1 MGQKVNPSGFRLGI
15 NRTWDS
21 KWYADDKYSE
31 FLENDLKIRK
41 YIEQEL
47 KKAGLSKVIIERSSK
62 KIIIAIHA
70 ARPGIIIGKKGSD
83 IEKLKKQL
91 SKLTGS
97 EINLN
102 IVETKKP
109 ELDAK
114 VVADNIAMQI
124 ENRAATKR
132 VMKRAVQS
140 ALKLGAQGIR
150 VCVAG
155 RIGGAEIARVEWFK
169 EGRVPL
175 HTLRAN
181 IDYAV
186 STAKTTY
193 GTCGVKVWLYKGEKN
208 SEENKDNN
216 NLKDKNIF
224 LIAACGKVDFDV
236 IDKLSKYF
244 DLKQIFEKSLAVNKD
259 LKIGDTITFDDLEAK
274 KPKGQG
280 ISANAFETIL
290 GKKLITDK
298 KKWDFLNYNDL
309 A

>member
-1 MGQKVNPSGFRLGI
+1 MGQKVNPSGLRLGI

-21 KWYADDKYSE
+21 NWYAEDKYSV

-41 YIEQEL
+41 YIESEL
-47 KKAGLSKVIIERSSK
+47 KKAGLSRVVIERSSK

-70 ARPGIIIGKKGSD
+70 SRPGIIIGKKGSD
-83 IEKLKKQL
+83 IEKLRKEL

-114 VVADNIAMQI
+114 VVADNIAMQL

-150 VCVAG
+150 VCVGG

-181 IDYAV
+181 IDYAT
-186 STAKTTY
+186 SIAKTTY
-193 GTCGVKVWLYKGEKN
+193 GTCGIKVWLYKGEKVSN
-208 SEENKDNN
+208 DEFKNN
-216 NLKDKNIF
+216 NSDFKN
-224 LIAACGKVDFDV
+224 K
-236 IDKLSKYF
+236 
-244 DLKQIFEKSLAVNKD
+244 N
-259 LKIGDTITFDDLEAK
+259 
-274 KPKGQG
+274 
-280 ISANAFETIL
+280 N
-290 GKKLITDK
+290 
-298 KKWDFLNYNDL
+298 
-309 A
+309 

>member
-1 MGQKVNPSGFRLGI
+1 MGQKVNPSGLRLGI

-21 KWYADDKYSE
+21 NWYSEDKYGA
-31 FLENDLKIRK
+31 FLEIDLKIRK
-41 YIEQEL
+41 YIESEL
-47 KKAGLSKVIIERSSK
+47 KKAGLSRVVIERSSK

-70 ARPGIIIGKKGSD
+70 SRPGIIIGKKGSD
-83 IEKLKKQL
+83 IEKLRKEL

-114 VVADNIAMQI
+114 VVADNIAMQL
-124 ENRAATKR
+124 ENRASTKR
-132 VMKRAVQS
+132 VIKRAVQS

-150 VCVAG
+150 VCVGG

-181 IDYAV
+181 IDYAT

-193 GTCGVKVWLYKGEKN
+193 GTCGVKVWLYKGEKL
-208 SEENKDNN
+208 SKEENINN
-216 NLKDKNIF
+216 NKKN
-224 LIAACGKVDFDV
+224 
-236 IDKLSKYF
+236 
-244 DLKQIFEKSLAVNKD
+244 N
-259 LKIGDTITFDDLEAK
+259 
-274 KPKGQG
+274 
-280 ISANAFETIL
+280 
-290 GKKLITDK
+290 
-298 KKWDFLNYNDL
+298 
-309 A
+309 

>member
-1 MGQKVNPSGFRLGI
+1 MGQKVNPSGLRLGI

-21 KWYADDKYSE
+21 NWYSEDKYGA
-31 FLENDLKIRK
+31 FLEIDLKIRK
-41 YIEQEL
+41 YIESEL
-47 KKAGLSKVIIERSSK
+47 KKAGLSRVVIERSSK

-70 ARPGIIIGKKGSD
+70 SRPGIIIGKKGSD
-83 IEKLKKQL
+83 IEKLRKEL

-114 VVADNIAMQI
+114 VVADNIAMQL

-150 VCVAG
+150 VCVGG
-155 RIGGAEIARVEWFK
+155 RICGAEIARVEWFK

-181 IDYAV
+181 IDYAT

-193 GTCGVKVWLYKGEKN
+193 GTCGVKVWLYKGEKL
-208 SEENKDNN
+208 SKEENINN
-216 NLKDKNIF
+216 NKKN
-224 LIAACGKVDFDV
+224 
-236 IDKLSKYF
+236 
-244 DLKQIFEKSLAVNKD
+244 N
-259 LKIGDTITFDDLEAK
+259 
-274 KPKGQG
+274 
-280 ISANAFETIL
+280 
-290 GKKLITDK
+290 
-298 KKWDFLNYNDL
+298 
-309 A
+309 

>member
-1 MGQKVNPSGFRLGI
+1 MGQKVNPLGLRLGI

-21 KWYADDKYSE
+21 KWYSVQHYSE

-41 YIEQEL
+41 FIEQEI

-62 KIIIAIHA
+62 KIIITIYAS
-70 ARPGIIIGKKGSD
+70 RPGIIIGKKGSD

-91 SKLTGS
+91 SKLSGS
-97 EINLN
+97 EISLN
-102 IVETKKP
+102 IIETKKP

-150 VCVAG
+150 VNVSG

-169 EGRVPL
+169 ERRIPL

-181 IDYAV
+181 IDYAI
-186 STAKTTY
+186 SIAKTTY
-193 GTCGVKVWLYKGEKN
+193 GTCGVKVWLYKGEEISKEDKN
-208 SEENKDNN
+208 DNN
-216 NLKDKNIF
+216 NFK
-224 LIAACGKVDFDV
+224 
-236 IDKLSKYF
+236 SK
-244 DLKQIFEKSLAVNKD
+244 
-259 LKIGDTITFDDLEAK
+259 
-274 KPKGQG
+274 
-280 ISANAFETIL
+280 
-290 GKKLITDK
+290 
-298 KKWDFLNYNDL
+298 
-309 A
+309 

>member
-15 NRTWDS
+15 TTTWDS
-21 KWYADDKYSE
+21 KWYSDNKYSL

-41 YIEQEL
+41 HIDDNL
-47 KKAGLSKVIIERSSK
+47 KKAGLSKVIIERSLK
-62 KIIIAIHA
+62 KINISIHA
-70 ARPGIIIGKKGSD
+70 SRPGIIIGKKGSD
-83 IEKLKKQL
+83 IEKLKKEL
-91 SKLTGS
+91 IKLTGS

-102 IVETKKP
+102 IIETKKP

-169 EGRVPL
+169 EGRIPL

-181 IDYAV
+181 IDYATSV
-186 STAKTTY
+186 AKTTY
-193 GTCGVKVWLYKGEKN
+193 GTCGVKVWLYKGEKVSN
-208 SEENKDNN
+208 EENKINN
-216 NLKDKNIF
+216 DIKN
-224 LIAACGKVDFDV
+224 KN
-236 IDKLSKYF
+236 S
-244 DLKQIFEKSLAVNKD
+244 Q
-259 LKIGDTITFDDLEAK
+259 
-274 KPKGQG
+274 
-280 ISANAFETIL
+280 
-290 GKKLITDK
+290 
-298 KKWDFLNYNDL
+298 
-309 A
+309 

>member
-1 MGQKVNPSGFRLGI
+1 MGQKVNPLGLRLGI
-15 NRTWDS
+15 NRTWDA
-21 KWYADDKYSE
+21 KWYSEKKYSN
-31 FLENDLKIRK
+31 FLENDIKIRK
-41 YIEQEL
+41 YIESEL
-47 KKAGLSKVIIERSSK
+47 KKAGLSKVVIERSSK
-62 KIIIAIHA
+62 KIIILIHSS
-70 ARPGIIIGKKGSD
+70 RPGIIIGKKGAD
-83 IEKLKKQL
+83 IEKLKKEL
-91 SKLTGS
+91 SKLSGS

-102 IVETKKP
+102 IIETKKP

-175 HTLRAN
+175 HTLRAK

-193 GTCGVKVWLYKGEKN
+193 GTCGVKVWLYKGEKITKGN
-208 SEENKDNN
+208 ENNQN
-216 NLKDKNIF
+216 NLK
-224 LIAACGKVDFDV
+224 
-236 IDKLSKYF
+236 
-244 DLKQIFEKSLAVNKD
+244 
-259 LKIGDTITFDDLEAK
+259 
-274 KPKGQG
+274 
-280 ISANAFETIL
+280 
-290 GKKLITDK
+290 K
-298 KKWDFLNYNDL
+298 KKISN
-309 A
+309 

>member
-1 MGQKVNPSGFRLGI
+1 MGQKVNPSGLRLGI

-21 KWYADDKYSE
+21 RWYSDDNYSS
-31 FLENDLKIRK
+31 FLETDLKIRK
-41 YIEQEL
+41 YIETEL
-47 KKAGLSKVIIERSSK
+47 KKAGLSKVVIERSSK
-62 KIIIAIHA
+62 KIIIGIHA
-70 ARPGIIIGKKGSD
+70 SRPGIIIGKKGSD
-83 IEKLKKQL
+83 IEKLRKKL
-91 SKLTGS
+91 SSISGS
-97 EINLN
+97 EVNLN
-102 IVETKKP
+102 IIETKKP

-150 VCVAG
+150 VCVGG

-193 GTCGVKVWLYKGEKN
+193 GTCGVKVWLYTGEKV
-208 SEENKDNN
+208 S
-216 NLKDKNIF
+216 KDKN
-224 LIAACGKVDFDV
+224 
-236 IDKLSKYF
+236 
-244 DLKQIFEKSLAVNKD
+244 N
-259 LKIGDTITFDDLEAK
+259 
-274 KPKGQG
+274 
-280 ISANAFETIL
+280 N
-290 GKKLITDK
+290 
-298 KKWDFLNYNDL
+298 N
-309 A
+309 

>member
-1 MGQKVNPSGFRLGI
+1 MGQKVNPLGLRLGI
-15 NRTWDS
+15 NRTWDA
-21 KWYADDKYSE
+21 KWYSEKKYSN
-31 FLENDLKIRK
+31 FLENDIKIRK
-41 YIEQEL
+41 YIESEL
-47 KKAGLSKVIIERSSK
+47 KKAGLSKVVIERSSK
-62 KIIIAIHA
+62 KIIILIHSS
-70 ARPGIIIGKKGSD
+70 RPGIIIGKKGAD
-83 IEKLKKQL
+83 IEKLKKEL
-91 SKLTGS
+91 SKLSGS

-102 IVETKKP
+102 IIETKKP

-175 HTLRAN
+175 HTLRAK

-193 GTCGVKVWLYKGEKN
+193 GTCGVKVWLYKGEKITKGN
-208 SEENKDNN
+208 ENNQN
-216 NLKDKNIF
+216 NLK
-224 LIAACGKVDFDV
+224 
-236 IDKLSKYF
+236 
-244 DLKQIFEKSLAVNKD
+244 
-259 LKIGDTITFDDLEAK
+259 
-274 KPKGQG
+274 
-280 ISANAFETIL
+280 
-290 GKKLITDK
+290 K
-298 KKWDFLNYNDL
+298 KKNK
-309 A
+309 

>member
-1 MGQKVNPSGFRLGI
+1 MGQKVNPLGLRLGI

-21 KWYADDKYSE
+21 NWYSEHKYSA
-31 FLENDLKIRK
+31 FLEIDLKIRK
-41 YIEQEL
+41 YIESNL

-70 ARPGIIIGKKGSD
+70 SRPGIIIGKKGSD
-83 IEKLKKQL
+83 IEKLRKEL
-91 SKLTGS
+91 SKLSGS

-114 VVADNIAMQI
+114 VVADNIAMQL

-132 VMKRAVQS
+132 VLKRAVQS

-150 VCVAG
+150 VSVGG
-155 RIGGAEIARVEWFK
+155 RINGSEIARVEWFK

-181 IDYAV
+181 IDYAT

-193 GTCGVKVWLYKGEKN
+193 GTCGVKVWLYKGEKL
-208 SEENKDNN
+208 SKEENINN
-216 NLKDKNIF
+216 NKKN
-224 LIAACGKVDFDV
+224 
-236 IDKLSKYF
+236 
-244 DLKQIFEKSLAVNKD
+244 N
-259 LKIGDTITFDDLEAK
+259 
-274 KPKGQG
+274 
-280 ISANAFETIL
+280 
-290 GKKLITDK
+290 
-298 KKWDFLNYNDL
+298 
-309 A
+309 

>member
-21 KWYADDKYSE
+21 RWYADDKYSE

-41 YIEQEL
+41 YIDKEV

-140 ALKLGAQGIR
+140 ALRLGAQGIR
-150 VCVAG
+150 VCVGG

-181 IDYAV
+181 IDYGT

-193 GTCGVKVWLYKGEKN
+193 GTCGVKVWLYKGEKI
-208 SEENKDNN
+208 SKEDKTNN
-216 NLKDKNIF
+216 NLKNKN
-224 LIAACGKVDFDV
+224 
-236 IDKLSKYF
+236 
-244 DLKQIFEKSLAVNKD
+244 N
-259 LKIGDTITFDDLEAK
+259 
-274 KPKGQG
+274 
-280 ISANAFETIL
+280 
-290 GKKLITDK
+290 
-298 KKWDFLNYNDL
+298 
-309 A
+309 

>member
-1 MGQKVNPSGFRLGI
+1 MGQKVNPFGLRLGI

-21 KWYADDKYSE
+21 KWYADDKYSI

-97 EINLN
+97 EVNLN

-114 VVADNIAMQI
+114 VVADNVAMQI

-181 IDYAV
+181 IDYAT

-193 GTCGVKVWLYKGEKN
+193 GTCGVKVWLYKGEKM
-208 SEENKDNN
+208 SKEDKTNN
-216 NLKDKNIF
+216 NFKN
-224 LIAACGKVDFDV
+224 K
-236 IDKLSKYF
+236 
-244 DLKQIFEKSLAVNKD
+244 N
-259 LKIGDTITFDDLEAK
+259 
-274 KPKGQG
+274 
-280 ISANAFETIL
+280 N
-290 GKKLITDK
+290 
-298 KKWDFLNYNDL
+298 
-309 A
+309 

>member
-21 KWYADDKYSE
+21 KWYSDGEYGA

-83 IEKLKKQL
+83 IEKLKKEL

-102 IVETKKP
+102 IIETKKP

-140 ALKLGAQGIR
+140 ALRLGAQGIR
-150 VCVAG
+150 VCVGG

-169 EGRVPL
+169 EGRIPL

-181 IDYAV
+181 IDYGT

-193 GTCGVKVWLYKGEKN
+193 GTCGVKVWLYKGEKI
-208 SEENKDNN
+208 SKEDKTNN
-216 NLKDKNIF
+216 NLKNKN
-224 LIAACGKVDFDV
+224 
-236 IDKLSKYF
+236 
-244 DLKQIFEKSLAVNKD
+244 N
-259 LKIGDTITFDDLEAK
+259 
-274 KPKGQG
+274 
-280 ISANAFETIL
+280 
-290 GKKLITDK
+290 
-298 KKWDFLNYNDL
+298 
-309 A
+309 

>member
-21 KWYADDKYSE
+21 KWYAVDKYSA

-41 YIEQEL
+41 YIDKEV

-83 IEKLKKQL
+83 IEKLKKHL

-97 EINLN
+97 EVNLN

-140 ALKLGAQGIR
+140 ALRLGAQGIR
-150 VCVAG
+150 VCVGG

-181 IDYAV
+181 IDYGT

-193 GTCGVKVWLYKGEKN
+193 GTSGVKVWLYKGEKI
-208 SEENKDNN
+208 SKEDKTNN
-216 NLKDKNIF
+216 NLKNKN
-224 LIAACGKVDFDV
+224 
-236 IDKLSKYF
+236 
-244 DLKQIFEKSLAVNKD
+244 N
-259 LKIGDTITFDDLEAK
+259 
-274 KPKGQG
+274 
-280 ISANAFETIL
+280 
-290 GKKLITDK
+290 
-298 KKWDFLNYNDL
+298 
-309 A
+309 

>member
-1 MGQKVNPSGFRLGI
+1 MGQKVNPSGLRLGI

-21 KWYADDKYSE
+21 NWYSEDKYGA
-31 FLENDLKIRK
+31 FLEIDLKIRK
-41 YIEQEL
+41 YIESEL
-47 KKAGLSKVIIERSSK
+47 KKAGLSRVVIERSSK

-70 ARPGIIIGKKGSD
+70 SRPGIIIGKKGSD
-83 IEKLKKQL
+83 IEKLRKEL

-114 VVADNIAMQI
+114 VVADNIAMQL

-150 VCVAG
+150 VCVGG

-169 EGRVPL
+169 EGSVPL

-181 IDYAV
+181 IDYAT

-193 GTCGVKVWLYKGEKN
+193 GTCGVKVWLYKGEKL
-208 SEENKDNN
+208 SKEENINN
-216 NLKDKNIF
+216 NKKN
-224 LIAACGKVDFDV
+224 
-236 IDKLSKYF
+236 
-244 DLKQIFEKSLAVNKD
+244 N
-259 LKIGDTITFDDLEAK
+259 
-274 KPKGQG
+274 
-280 ISANAFETIL
+280 
-290 GKKLITDK
+290 
-298 KKWDFLNYNDL
+298 
-309 A
+309 

>member
-1 MGQKVNPSGFRLGI
+1 MGQKVNPSGLRLGI

-21 KWYADDKYSE
+21 KWYSDNDYSA

-41 YIEQEL
+41 HIGETL
-47 KKAGLSKVIIERSSK
+47 KKAGLSKIIIERSSK
-62 KIIIAIHA
+62 KINIAIHSS
-70 ARPGIIIGKKGSD
+70 RPGIIIGKKGSD

-91 SKLTGS
+91 SELTGS
-97 EINLN
+97 EVNLN

-140 ALKLGAQGIR
+140 ALKLGALGIR

-181 IDYAV
+181 IDYAT
-186 STAKTTY
+186 SIAKTTY
-193 GTCGVKVWLYKGEKN
+193 GTCGVKVWLYKGEKI
-208 SEENKDNN
+208 SKDDEIDN
-216 NLKDKNIF
+216 NLKNKN
-224 LIAACGKVDFDV
+224 
-236 IDKLSKYF
+236 
-244 DLKQIFEKSLAVNKD
+244 N
-259 LKIGDTITFDDLEAK
+259 
-274 KPKGQG
+274 
-280 ISANAFETIL
+280 
-290 GKKLITDK
+290 
-298 KKWDFLNYNDL
+298 
-309 A
+309 

>member
-1 MGQKVNPSGFRLGI
+1 MGQKVNPSGLRLGI

-21 KWYADDKYSE
+21 RWYSEDKYGV
-31 FLENDLKIRK
+31 FLENDIKIRK
-41 YIEQEL
+41 YIESGL
-47 KKAGLSKVIIERSSK
+47 KKAGLSKIIIERSSK

-70 ARPGIIIGKKGSD
+70 SRPGIIIGKKGSD
-83 IEKLKKQL
+83 IEKLKKEL
-91 SKLTGS
+91 SKLSGS

-114 VVADNIAMQI
+114 VVADNIAIQL

-132 VMKRAVQS
+132 VIKRAVQS

-150 VCVAG
+150 VSVGG
-155 RIGGAEIARVEWFK
+155 RIGGAEIARLEWFK
-169 EGRVPL
+169 EGRIPL

-193 GTCGVKVWLYKGEKN
+193 GTCGVKVWLYKGEKI

-216 NLKDKNIF
+216 NLKNKN
-224 LIAACGKVDFDV
+224 
-236 IDKLSKYF
+236 
-244 DLKQIFEKSLAVNKD
+244 N
-259 LKIGDTITFDDLEAK
+259 
-274 KPKGQG
+274 
-280 ISANAFETIL
+280 
-290 GKKLITDK
+290 
-298 KKWDFLNYNDL
+298 
-309 A
+309 

>member
-1 MGQKVNPSGFRLGI
+1 MGQKVNPLGLRLGI

-21 KWYADDKYSE
+21 NWYAEDKYSV

-41 YIEQEL
+41 YIESNL

-70 ARPGIIIGKKGSD
+70 SRPGNIIGKKGSD
-83 IEKLKKQL
+83 IEKLRKEL
-91 SKLTGS
+91 SKLSGS

-114 VVADNIAMQI
+114 VVADNIAMQL

-150 VCVAG
+150 VCVGG

-181 IDYAV
+181 IDYATSV
-186 STAKTTY
+186 SKTTY
-193 GTCGVKVWLYKGEKN
+193 GTCGVKVWLYKGEKV
-208 SEENKDNN
+208 S
-216 NLKDKNIF
+216 KDKN
-224 LIAACGKVDFDV
+224 
-236 IDKLSKYF
+236 
-244 DLKQIFEKSLAVNKD
+244 N
-259 LKIGDTITFDDLEAK
+259 
-274 KPKGQG
+274 
-280 ISANAFETIL
+280 N
-290 GKKLITDK
+290 
-298 KKWDFLNYNDL
+298 N
-309 A
+309 

>member
-1 MGQKVNPSGFRLGI
+1 MGQKVNPSGLRLGI

-21 KWYADDKYSE
+21 NWYSEHKYSA
-31 FLENDLKIRK
+31 FLEIDLKIRK
-41 YIEQEL
+41 YIESEL
-47 KKAGLSKVIIERSSK
+47 KKAGLSRVVIERSSK

-70 ARPGIIIGKKGSD
+70 SRPGIIIGKKGSD
-83 IEKLKKQL
+83 IEKLRKEL

-114 VVADNIAMQI
+114 VVADNIAMQL

-150 VCVAG
+150 VCVGG

-181 IDYAV
+181 IDYAT

-193 GTCGVKVWLYKGEKN
+193 GTCGVKVWLYKGEKL
-208 SEENKDNN
+208 SKEENINN
-216 NLKDKNIF
+216 NKKN
-224 LIAACGKVDFDV
+224 
-236 IDKLSKYF
+236 
-244 DLKQIFEKSLAVNKD
+244 N
-259 LKIGDTITFDDLEAK
+259 
-274 KPKGQG
+274 
-280 ISANAFETIL
+280 
-290 GKKLITDK
+290 
-298 KKWDFLNYNDL
+298 
-309 A
+309 

>member
-21 KWYADDKYSE
+21 KWYADDKYGE

-41 YIEQEL
+41 YIDKEV

-114 VVADNIAMQI
+114 VVADNVAMQI

-140 ALKLGAQGIR
+140 ALRLGAQGIR
-150 VCVAG
+150 VCVGG

-181 IDYAV
+181 IDYGT

-193 GTCGVKVWLYKGEKN
+193 GTCGVKVWLYKGEKI
-208 SEENKDNN
+208 SKEDKTNN
-216 NLKDKNIF
+216 NLKNKN
-224 LIAACGKVDFDV
+224 
-236 IDKLSKYF
+236 
-244 DLKQIFEKSLAVNKD
+244 N
-259 LKIGDTITFDDLEAK
+259 
-274 KPKGQG
+274 
-280 ISANAFETIL
+280 
-290 GKKLITDK
+290 
-298 KKWDFLNYNDL
+298 
-309 A
+309 

>member
-1 MGQKVNPSGFRLGI
+1 MGQKVNPLGLRLGI

-21 KWYADDKYSE
+21 NWYAEDKYSV

-41 YIEQEL
+41 YIESNL

-70 ARPGIIIGKKGSD
+70 SRPGIIIGKKGSD
-83 IEKLKKQL
+83 IEKLRKEL
-91 SKLTGS
+91 SKLSGS

-114 VVADNIAMQI
+114 VVADNIAMQL

-150 VCVAG
+150 VCVGG

-181 IDYAV
+181 IDYAT

-193 GTCGVKVWLYKGEKN
+193 GTCGVKVWLYKGEKL
-208 SEENKDNN
+208 SKEENINN
-216 NLKDKNIF
+216 NKKN
-224 LIAACGKVDFDV
+224 
-236 IDKLSKYF
+236 
-244 DLKQIFEKSLAVNKD
+244 N
-259 LKIGDTITFDDLEAK
+259 
-274 KPKGQG
+274 
-280 ISANAFETIL
+280 
-290 GKKLITDK
+290 
-298 KKWDFLNYNDL
+298 
-309 A
+309 

>member
-41 YIEQEL
+41 YIDKEV

-83 IEKLKKQL
+83 IEKLKNQL
-91 SKLTGS
+91 SQLTGS

-114 VVADNIAMQI
+114 VVADNVAMQI

-140 ALKLGAQGIR
+140 ALRLGAQGIR
-150 VCVAG
+150 VCVGG

-181 IDYAV
+181 IDYGT

-193 GTCGVKVWLYKGEKN
+193 GTCGVKVWLYKGEKI
-208 SEENKDNN
+208 SKEDKTNN
-216 NLKDKNIF
+216 NLKNKN
-224 LIAACGKVDFDV
+224 
-236 IDKLSKYF
+236 
-244 DLKQIFEKSLAVNKD
+244 N
-259 LKIGDTITFDDLEAK
+259 
-274 KPKGQG
+274 
-280 ISANAFETIL
+280 
-290 GKKLITDK
+290 
-298 KKWDFLNYNDL
+298 
-309 A
+309 

>member
-1 MGQKVNPSGFRLGI
+1 MGQKVNPSGLRLGI

-21 KWYADDKYSE
+21 KWYSDNEYGT

-41 YIEQEL
+41 HIGENL
-47 KKAGLSKVIIERSSK
+47 KKAGLSKIIIERSSK
-62 KIIIAIHA
+62 KINIAIHSS
-70 ARPGIIIGKKGSD
+70 RPGIIIGKKGSD

-97 EINLN
+97 EVNLN

-140 ALKLGAQGIR
+140 ALKLGALGIR

-181 IDYAV
+181 IDYAT
-186 STAKTTY
+186 SIAKTTY
-193 GTCGVKVWLYKGEKN
+193 GTCGVKVWLYKGETL
-208 SEENKDNN
+208 SKDDEINN
-216 NLKDKNIF
+216 NLKNKN
-224 LIAACGKVDFDV
+224 
-236 IDKLSKYF
+236 
-244 DLKQIFEKSLAVNKD
+244 N
-259 LKIGDTITFDDLEAK
+259 
-274 KPKGQG
+274 
-280 ISANAFETIL
+280 
-290 GKKLITDK
+290 
-298 KKWDFLNYNDL
+298 
-309 A
+309 

>member
-1 MGQKVNPSGFRLGI
+1 MGQKVNPSGLRLGI

-21 KWYADDKYSE
+21 RWYSEDKYSV
-31 FLENDLKIRK
+31 FLENDIKIRK
-41 YIEQEL
+41 YIESGL
-47 KKAGLSKVIIERSSK
+47 KKAGLSKIVIERSSK

-70 ARPGIIIGKKGSD
+70 SRPGIIIGKKGSD
-83 IEKLKKQL
+83 IEKLKKEL
-91 SKLTGS
+91 SKLSGS

-114 VVADNIAMQI
+114 VVADNIAIQL

-132 VMKRAVQS
+132 VIKRAVQS

-150 VCVAG
+150 VSVGG

-169 EGRVPL
+169 EGRIPL

-193 GTCGVKVWLYKGEKN
+193 GTCGVKVWLYKGEKI

-216 NLKDKNIF
+216 NLKNKN
-224 LIAACGKVDFDV
+224 
-236 IDKLSKYF
+236 
-244 DLKQIFEKSLAVNKD
+244 N
-259 LKIGDTITFDDLEAK
+259 
-274 KPKGQG
+274 
-280 ISANAFETIL
+280 
-290 GKKLITDK
+290 
-298 KKWDFLNYNDL
+298 
-309 A
+309 